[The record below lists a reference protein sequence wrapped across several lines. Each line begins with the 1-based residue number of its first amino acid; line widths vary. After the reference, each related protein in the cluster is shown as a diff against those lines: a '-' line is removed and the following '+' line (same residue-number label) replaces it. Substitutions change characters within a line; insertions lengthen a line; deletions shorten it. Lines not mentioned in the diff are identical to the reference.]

1 MDIILN
7 NFNKRYN
14 CNCVLLAMFL
24 LPVKEKLE
32 VPELNEKISVK
43 VCVIMGSVRW
53 ARRCGGGSGGP
64 RSHHLGRTHT
74 EVLTRQVVEFA
85 FAGLKAV
92 VDDEDDGSILPREN
106 LTVVN
111 AQYKIDSNTSCHIAY
126 TTIMTT

>member
-1 MDIILN
+1 MAGQGRVKMGVLGLEKVVTILYS
-7 NFNKRYN
+7 FSKKYN
-14 CNCVLLAMFL
+14 GTCGLLAMFL

-32 VPELNEKISVK
+32 VAELDEEISVE
-43 VCVIMGSVRW
+43 VCVIMGSVGW
-53 ARRCGGGSGGP
+53 ARRRGGGSGGP

-85 FAGLKAV
+85 FAGLEAV

-111 AQYKIDSNTSCHIAY
+111 A
-126 TTIMTT
+126 